1 MASLSSLEMLK
12 NLKIYLFFGKKSKIY
27 KGALEVPNLRSFKKP
42 YLPKVFGHNKQK
54 GSLFSNDLSLLKIH
68 WNLGKNKE
76 VAIAAIL
83 NRHQSIGSSKE
94 IRLYFAVRLILE
106 FQNVCRQF
114 VKFMVNRRR
123 TKYYIFFLW
132 WRHFQIQIRFNS
144 NSTIFCDFLTLISFS
159 Q

>member
-1 MASLSSLEMLK
+1 M
-12 NLKIYLFFGKKSKIY
+12 KKH
-27 KGALEVPNLRSFKKP
+27 
-42 YLPKVFGHNKQK
+42 YLPIVFGHNKQK
-54 GSLFSNDLSLLKIH
+54 GSLLSNDLSLMKIY
-68 WNLGKNKE
+68 WNFGKNQE

-83 NRHQSIGSSKE
+83 NRHQSIASSKE
-94 IRLYFAVRLILE
+94 IGFYFAMRLILE

-144 NSTIFCDFLTLISFS
+144 NSTIFDVPFFLSFIFDLS
-159 Q
+159 KNLSAILEFLALKFE

>member
-1 MASLSSLEMLK
+1 M
-12 NLKIYLFFGKKSKIY
+12 KKH
-27 KGALEVPNLRSFKKP
+27 

-54 GSLFSNDLSLLKIH
+54 GSLLSNDVSLLKIL
-68 WNLGKNKE
+68 WNFGKNQE

-83 NRHQSIGSSKE
+83 NRHQSIASSKE
-94 IRLYFAVRLILE
+94 IRFYFAMRLILE

-144 NSTIFCDFLTLISFS
+144 NSTIFDVPFVLSFISDLSKNLSAILEFFALKFE
-159 Q
+159 